1 MLGAASA
8 ATAEEVKAPA
18 VDPAPEFD
26 RAAWLADYDGLK
38 ATMARGYANLDWIVA
53 HRGLDLAALDRATT
67 AKLEAAESVPEAVAA
82 ISAFTEAFGDNHLRG
97 AILRARLV
105 AVLACGRGL
114 LRPAGGVAGLAF
126 ARFGPFRCR
135 HERPRGCDPHP
146 FVRRDGVPCRLPG
159 ELAARP

>member
-53 HRGLDLAALDRATT
+53 HRGLDLAALVDETRGLVSMNSTASDPSAWVVNFGVSRLIDLTILPSFLVVNCCLIVRPSLRRRVTTALDRA
-67 AKLEAAESVPEAVAA
+67 
-82 ISAFTEAFGDNHLRG
+82 R
-97 AILRARLV
+97 RA
-105 AVLACGRGL
+105 GR
-114 LRPAGGVAGLAF
+114 
-126 ARFGPFRCR
+126 
-135 HERPRGCDPHP
+135 
-146 FVRRDGVPCRLPG
+146 RREG
-159 ELAARP
+159 